1 MSFIGYAVMRIKTK
15 LGWYRAYALLTRSFI
30 CIEEEE
36 MKIYLLAGKAGCGK
50 DLMGRYMKRQ
60 YDFAGHN
67 ACILHITTPL
77 YEYAKNYFSWNGN
90 MTNKPREFLQEM
102 GIEVIQKKLGKK
114 DFLINRLCEDI
125 DILKNFF
132 DVFIIA
138 DGRLL
143 YEFEELK
150 RRFPNIK
157 IIHIIRENYDNQL
170 SEEEKQHVTEIEM
183 EEYKDYDY
191 IVRNTSKERL
201 FSEADKIMGLEE
213 SMEGEII

>member
-1 MSFIGYAVMRIKTK
+1 
-15 LGWYRAYALLTRSFI
+15 
-30 CIEEEE
+30 
-36 MKIYLLAGKAGCGK
+36 MKIYLLAGKAGSGK
-50 DLMGRYMKRQ
+50 DLMGRYMKTQ

-90 MTNKPREFLQEM
+90 MAEKPREFLQEM

-114 DFLINRLCEDI
+114 YFLLDRLCEDI

-132 DVFIIA
+132 DVFIIT

-143 YEFEELK
+143 FEFEELK
-150 RRFPNIK
+150 RRFPKTK
-157 IIHIIRENYDNQL
+157 IIHVIRENYDNKL
-170 SEEEKQHVTEIEM
+170 SDDEKKHVTETEM
-183 EEYKDYDY
+183 EQYKDYDY

-201 FSEADKIMGLEE
+201 FSEADKIIGLEAQR
-213 SMEGEII
+213 EGEII

>member
-1 MSFIGYAVMRIKTK
+1 
-15 LGWYRAYALLTRSFI
+15 
-30 CIEEEE
+30 
-36 MKIYLLAGKAGCGK
+36 MKIYLLAGKAGSGK
-50 DLMGRYMKRQ
+50 DLMGRYMKTK

-90 MTNKPREFLQEM
+90 MSEKPREFLQEM
-102 GIEVIQKKLGKK
+102 GIEVIQKRLGKK
-114 DFLINRLCEDI
+114 YFLLDRLCEDI

-143 YEFEELK
+143 FEFEELK
-150 RRFPNIK
+150 KRFPEIK
-157 IIHIIRENYDNQL
+157 IVHVIRDNYDNKL
-170 SEEEKQHVTEIEM
+170 SENEKKHITEVEM
-183 EEYKDYDY
+183 EHYKNYDY

-201 FSEADKIMGLEE
+201 FLEADKIIELE
-213 SMEGEII
+213 SQVEGEII

>member
-1 MSFIGYAVMRIKTK
+1 
-15 LGWYRAYALLTRSFI
+15 
-30 CIEEEE
+30 
-36 MKIYLLAGKAGCGK
+36 MKIYLLAGKAGSGK
-50 DLMGRYMKRQ
+50 DLMGRYMKTQ

-90 MTNKPREFLQEM
+90 MAEKPREFLQEM

-114 DFLINRLCEDI
+114 YFLLDRLCEDI

-132 DVFIIA
+132 DGFIIT

-143 YEFEELK
+143 FEFEELK
-150 RRFPNIK
+150 RRFPETK
-157 IIHIIRENYDNQL
+157 IIHVIRENYDNKL
-170 SEEEKQHVTEIEM
+170 SDDEKKHVTETEM
-183 EEYKDYDY
+183 EQYKDYDY

-201 FSEADKIMGLEE
+201 FSEADKIIGLEAQR
-213 SMEGEII
+213 EGEII

>member
-1 MSFIGYAVMRIKTK
+1 MKT
-15 LGWYRAYALLTRSFI
+15 
-30 CIEEEE
+30 
-36 MKIYLLAGKAGCGK
+36 
-50 DLMGRYMKRQ
+50 Q
-60 YDFAGHN
+60 YDFQGHN

-90 MTNKPREFLQEM
+90 MSEKPREFLQEM

-114 DFLINRLCEDI
+114 YFLLDRLTEDI

-143 YEFEELK
+143 FEFEELK
-150 RRFPNIK
+150 RRFPDTK
-157 IIHIIRENYDNQL
+157 IIHVIRENYDNKL
-170 SEEEKQHVTEIEM
+170 SDAEKQHITETEM
-183 EEYKDYDY
+183 EQYKNYDY

-201 FSEADKIMGLEE
+201 FSEADKIIALEE
-213 SMEGEII
+213 REKGEII